1 MADSPA
7 HIARGCRLQAV
18 AEYRQA
24 SRQALK
30 NLRRKHEICNS
41 LDESSA
47 RERSQVRTRKIRRKM
62 TWLSNKKFHLI
73 VCKSVLLVNGNH

>member
-7 HIARGCRLQAV
+7 RITRGCRLAV

-30 NLRRKHEICNS
+30 NLGRKHEICNS

-47 RERSQVRTRKIRRKM
+47 RETSQVRTRKTRRKM
-62 TWLSNKKFHLI
+62 TRLSNKKI
-73 VCKSVLLVNGNH
+73 SPGSVQIRQYYM

>member
-18 AEYRQA
+18 AEFRQA

-30 NLRRKHEICNS
+30 NLGRKHEICNS

-62 TWLSNKKFHLI
+62 TRLSNKKI
-73 VCKSVLLVNGNH
+73 SPGSVQISITCKW